1 MCATQLTTEC
11 WLLEN
16 RNQNEKNTAQIFECY
31 HARGP
36 LTLVAGKLKK
46 KNGKWS
52 MLHVAVGQRLI
63 FKTLVCG
70 FVCWLIYFGQLQ
82 RRLRP
87 SAEKETACV
96 GAVKSMLKAHVG
108 PMLSANK

>member
-46 KNGKWS
+46 KMENGQCF
-52 MLHVAVGQRLI
+52 MLPL
-63 FKTLVCG
+63 
-70 FVCWLIYFGQLQ
+70 
-82 RRLRP
+82 
-87 SAEKETACV
+87 
-96 GAVKSMLKAHVG
+96 
-108 PMLSANK
+108 ANV